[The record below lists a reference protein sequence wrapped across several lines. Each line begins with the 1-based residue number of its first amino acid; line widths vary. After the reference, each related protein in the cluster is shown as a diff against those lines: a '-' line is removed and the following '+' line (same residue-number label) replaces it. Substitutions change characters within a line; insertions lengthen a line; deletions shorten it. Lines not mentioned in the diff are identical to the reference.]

1 MSTFRMV
8 FLIPCFKFRQ
18 LARACFSSPARGQKH
33 FSNVPVAERIN
44 SRSPYR
50 MVCVL
55 CGILATLLM
64 AFVMSTMPVTDA
76 LAGGKTI
83 IKFAT
88 LAPEGSGW
96 MKQMHSLEKEVQKA
110 TRGQVRFKFYP
121 GGVSGDEKDVIRKMR
136 IGQVHAAGFTGVGL
150 GEILP
155 EVRVLDLPF
164 LLKDDKE
171 MTHLYERMT
180 DYFTAAFD
188 KKGYVLLGWVPVGW
202 IHFFSKEDVGTLDS
216 LRKTKAWMWD
226 GDPLVQ
232 EAYKELEISPHPLSV
247 TDVMMALQ
255 TGMVETVYASPVGTL
270 ALQWFTKVNYM
281 SQIRMG
287 HASGAVLISKRQ
299 FKKIPDEHKATVKKI
314 SKQYLAELEKE
325 INADNEKA
333 IQVMLKNGL
342 KLTAPPSQ
350 AEMDRLHEIGEK
362 IQKRL
367 TGKLFDQ
374 KLLDQVRAHL
384 AEIR

>member
-1 MSTFRMV
+1 M
-8 FLIPCFKFRQ
+8 
-18 LARACFSSPARGQKH
+18 
-33 FSNVPVAERIN
+33 
-44 SRSPYR
+44 
-50 MVCVL
+50 
-55 CGILATLLM
+55 ATLLM
-64 AFVMSTMPVTDA
+64 ALVMSAMPVSDA
-76 LAGGKTI
+76 WAGKKTV

-88 LAPEGSGW
+88 LAPEGSSW
-96 MKQMHSLEKEVQKA
+96 MKQMRRLEKEVKKA
-110 TRGQVRFKFYP
+110 TNGQVRFKFYP

-164 LLKDDKE
+164 LLNDNKE
-171 MTHLYERMT
+171 MNHVYDRMT
-180 DYFTAAFD
+180 DHFTAAFE

-202 IHFFSKEDVGTLDS
+202 IHFFSKQDVGTLEA

-232 EAYKELEISPHPLSV
+232 AAYKELGISPHPLSV

-299 FKKIPDEHKATVKKI
+299 FKKIPDKYKGAVKDI
-314 SKQYLAELEKE
+314 SKRYLADLVKT
-325 INADNEKA
+325 INSENEKA
-333 IQVMLKNGL
+333 IEVMQKNGM
-342 KLTAPPSQ
+342 KLTAAPGQ
-350 AEMDRLHEIGEK
+350 EELDRLHAIGEK

-374 KLLDQVRAHL
+374 KLLDKVQGHL
-384 AEIR
+384 NEIR

>member
-1 MSTFRMV
+1 MF
-8 FLIPCFKFRQ
+8 IFKRP
-18 LARACFSSPARGQKH
+18 SKIKKSK
-33 FSNVPVAERIN
+33 SYN
-44 SRSPYR
+44 
-50 MVCVL
+50 MVCIL
-55 CGILATLLM
+55 CGILATMLM
-64 AFVMSTMPVTDA
+64 ALVMSTLPVSEA
-76 LAGGKTI
+76 HAGKKTI

-88 LAPEGSGW
+88 LAPEGSSW
-96 MKQMHSLEKEVQKA
+96 MKQMRRLEKEVKKA
-110 TRGQVRFKFYP
+110 TDGRVRFKFYP
-121 GGVSGDEKDVIRKMR
+121 GGVSGDERDVIRKMR

-171 MTHLYERMT
+171 MVHLYERMT
-180 DYFTAAFD
+180 DHFSSAFE

-202 IHFFSKEDVGTLDS
+202 IHFFSKKDVGTLES
-216 LRKTKAWMWD
+216 LRQTKAWMWQ

-232 EAYKELEISPHPLSV
+232 ATYKELGISPHPLSV
-247 TDVMMALQ
+247 TDVLMALQ
-255 TGMVETVYASPVGTL
+255 TGMVETVYASPIGTL

-287 HASGAVLISKRQ
+287 HASGAILISKRQ
-299 FKKIPDEHKATVKKI
+299 FKKIPDKYKETLKKI
-314 SKQYLAELEKE
+314 SKKYLAELVKK
-325 INADNEKA
+325 INADNDKA
-333 IQVMLKNGL
+333 IQVMQKNGL
-342 KLTAPPSQ
+342 NLSSPPSPS
-350 AEMDRLHEIGEK
+350 ELKRLHAMGEK

-374 KLLDQVRAHL
+374 KLLGQVKAHL

>member
-1 MSTFRMV
+1 MSIFKKSGEKSSSKSFRMTC
-8 FLIPCFKFRQ
+8 I
-18 LARACFSSPARGQKH
+18 
-33 FSNVPVAERIN
+33 
-44 SRSPYR
+44 
-50 MVCVL
+50 L
-55 CGILATLLM
+55 CGILASLLL
-64 AFVMSTMPVTDA
+64 ALVMSTMPVTQA
-76 LAGGKTI
+76 HAAGKTV

-88 LAPEGSGW
+88 LAPEGSSW
-96 MKQMHSLEKEVQKA
+96 MKQMRRLEKAVQKA
-110 TRGQVRFKFYP
+110 TDGEVRFKFYP

-136 IGQVHAAGFTGVGL
+136 IGQLHAAGFTGVGL

-171 MTHLYERMT
+171 VAHLYERMT
-180 DYFTAAFD
+180 GHFSAAFD

-202 IHFFSKEDVGTLDS
+202 IHFFSKEDIATLDA
-216 LRKTKAWMWD
+216 LRQTKAWMWD

-232 EAYKELEISPHPLSV
+232 AAYKELGISPHPLSI

-255 TGMVETVYASPVGTL
+255 TGMVETVYASPLGTL
-270 ALQWFTKVNYM
+270 ALQWFTKVKYM

-299 FKKIPDEHKATVKKI
+299 FRKIPDKHKETLRKIGKK
-314 SKQYLAELEKE
+314 YLAELVKKTYEE
-325 INADNEKA
+325 NEKA
-333 IQVMLKNGL
+333 IQVMQKNGM
-342 KLTAPPSQ
+342 KLAASPSQ
-350 AEMDRLHEIGEK
+350 NELDELHEIGEK

-367 TGKLFDQ
+367 NGDLFDQ
-374 KLLDQVRAHL
+374 KLLNQVRAHL

>member
-1 MSTFRMV
+1 MSF
-8 FLIPCFKFRQ
+8 
-18 LARACFSSPARGQKH
+18 FSSPTKIKKSG
-33 FSNVPVAERIN
+33 S
-44 SRSPYR
+44 YR

-64 AFVMSTMPVTDA
+64 ALVMSAMPVTDA

-96 MKQMHSLEKEVQKA
+96 MKQMRRLEKEVQKA
-110 TRGQVRFKFYP
+110 TKGQVRFKFYP

-171 MTHLYERMT
+171 MAHVYERMT
-180 DYFTAAFD
+180 DHFTAAFD

-202 IHFFSKEDVGTLDS
+202 IHFFSRENVGTLDS

-232 EAYKELEISPHPLSV
+232 AAYKELGISPHPLSV

-333 IQVMLKNGL
+333 IQVMQKNGM

-350 AEMDRLHEIGEK
+350 AEMDRLHAIGEK

>member
-1 MSTFRMV
+1 MSIFSPPIKLKKLRLNRM
-8 FLIPCFKFRQ
+8 
-18 LARACFSSPARGQKH
+18 
-33 FSNVPVAERIN
+33 
-44 SRSPYR
+44 
-50 MVCVL
+50 MCVL
-55 CGILATLLM
+55 CGILASLLM
-64 AFVMSTMPVTDA
+64 AWVMSSIPVSEA
-76 LAGGKTI
+76 QAAGKTV

-88 LAPEGSGW
+88 LAPEGTSW
-96 MKQMHSLEKEVQKA
+96 MKQMRRMEKEVKNV
-110 TRGQVRFKFYP
+110 TKGQVRFKFYP

-164 LLKDDKE
+164 LFKDNSE
-171 MTHLYERMT
+171 MTHVYERMT
-180 DYFTAAFD
+180 DHFAAAFEE
-188 KKGYVLLGWVPVGW
+188 KGYVLLGWVPVGW

-232 EAYKELEISPHPLSV
+232 AAYKELGISPHPLSV

-255 TGMVETVYASPVGTL
+255 TGMVETVYASPIGTL

-299 FKKIPDEHKATVKKI
+299 FKKIPDEHKESVKNI
-314 SKQYLAELEKE
+314 SKKYLAELVKT
-325 INADNEKA
+325 INSENEKA
-333 IQVMLKNGL
+333 IEVMQKNGM
-342 KLTAPPSQ
+342 KLSETPGQ
-350 AEMDRLHEIGEK
+350 AELDRLHAIGEK
-362 IQKRL
+362 IQRRL

-374 KLLDQVRAHL
+374 KLLKKVQDHL

>member
-1 MSTFRMV
+1 
-8 FLIPCFKFRQ
+8 
-18 LARACFSSPARGQKH
+18 
-33 FSNVPVAERIN
+33 
-44 SRSPYR
+44 

-64 AFVMSTMPVTDA
+64 AFVMSTMPVTEA

-96 MKQMHSLEKEVQKA
+96 MKQMRRLEKEVQKA
-110 TRGQVRFKFYP
+110 TKGQVRFKFYP

-164 LLKDDKE
+164 LLEDDME
-171 MTHLYERMT
+171 MAHLYERVT
-180 DYFTAAFD
+180 NHFTAAFD

-232 EAYKELEISPHPLSV
+232 AAYKELKISPHPLSV

-270 ALQWFTKVNYM
+270 ALQWFTKVNFM

-299 FKKIPDEHKATVKKI
+299 FKKIPNEHKETFKRI
-314 SKQYLAELEKE
+314 SKQYLAELQKK

-333 IQVMLKNGL
+333 IQVMRKNGL
-342 KLTAPPSQ
+342 KLTAKPSQ
-350 AEMDRLHEIGEK
+350 AEMDRLHAIGEK

-374 KLLDQVRAHL
+374 KLLDQVKAHL